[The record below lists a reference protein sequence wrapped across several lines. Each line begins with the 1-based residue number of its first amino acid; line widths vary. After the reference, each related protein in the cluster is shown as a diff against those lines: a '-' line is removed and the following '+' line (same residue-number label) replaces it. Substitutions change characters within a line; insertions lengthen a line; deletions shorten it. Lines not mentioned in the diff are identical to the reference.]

1 MSIAVRLANRIPTL
15 PGPICGKAIDPAIVT
30 NDWAPVFR
38 FSRAA
43 KRAFDVVA
51 AIVGL
56 VLFSPMLLLVAI
68 AIKTDSR
75 GPVFHPQTV
84 RGYNNENI
92 RVLKFRTTRLWGH
105 GKVLQY
111 VTRVGA
117 VLRRTGIDGLPLL
130 INVLRGEMSI
140 VGPAPYVTALN
151 SIFAEQVSLIQQ
163 RHRVKPGITGWAQVN
178 GCCGDGDKMIRQ
190 RVEFDRYYIENW
202 AFLFDIKIILMTLF
216 SKNAY
221 LN

>member
-1 MSIAVRLANRIPTL
+1 MSIAVRLANSPPTV
-15 PGPICGKAIDPAIVT
+15 PGSVCGNAIDPAIVT
-30 NDWAPVFR
+30 NNWALVFL

-43 KRAFDVVA
+43 KRAFDVVG

-56 VLFSPMLLLVAI
+56 VLFSPMFLLVAI

-84 RGYNNENI
+84 YGYNNGNI
-92 RVLKFRTTRLWGH
+92 RVLKFRTTIVWGQR
-105 GKVLQY
+105 KALQY
-111 VTRVGA
+111 VSRVGA

-130 INVLRGEMSI
+130 VNVLRGEMSI
-140 VGPAPYVTALN
+140 VGPAPYN
-151 SIFAEQVSLIQQ
+151 AEQVSLIQQ
-163 RHRVKPGITGWAQVN
+163 WHRVKPGITGWAQVN
-178 GCCGDGDKMIRQ
+178 GCCGDSDKMIRQ
-190 RVEFDRYYIENW
+190 RVEFDQYYIENW
-202 AFLFDIKIILMTLF
+202 AFLFDLKIILMTLF